1 MTPREARRSAASW
14 RGLLVSVRSVAEAEE
29 ALAGGAAIID
39 VKEPARG
46 PLGQA
51 DAGVAAAI
59 GGVAADRVPWTVA
72 CGELVAGPTRAA
84 ALAVRCAAD
93 SGVAMRP
100 PTGAKAGPAG
110 LTAAA
115 WRRHFALF
123 AAALPPATP
132 PIAVAYADWSAA
144 GSPCPEA
151 IIAGAADVA
160 ACAALLIDTFDK
172 RGPSLLE
179 LVSPATIREWLTQ
192 ARARGWT
199 TAVAGRLSL
208 DTLPH
213 AAALGADVLAVRGA
227 VCDDGRLG
235 RVSRARVAAA
245 RLCYRTWVGA
255 FAACPNP
262 VIVPSEQES

>member
-1 MTPREARRSAASW
+1 MTPRAARRSAASW
-14 RGLLVSVRSVAEAEE
+14 RGLLVSVRSVEEAEQ

-39 VKEPARG
+39 VKEPANG
-46 PLGQA
+46 PLGRA
-51 DAGVAAAI
+51 DAAVAAAI
-59 GGVAADRVPWTVA
+59 GGVAADCVPWTVA
-72 CGELVAGPTRAA
+72 CGELVEGPTRVA

-93 SGVAMRP
+93 SSLAMRP

-151 IIAGAADVA
+151 IIAGAADVS

-179 LVSPATIREWLTQ
+179 LVPPATIREWLAQ

-208 DTLPH
+208 DTLPR

-227 VCDDGRLG
+227 VCDGGRMG
-235 RVSRARVAAA
+235 SVSRARVAAA
-245 RLCYRTWVGA
+245 RLCYGTSAGE
-255 FAACPNP
+255 FAACPKP
-262 VIVPSEQES
+262 

>member
-1 MTPREARRSAASW
+1 MTPPATGRSAASW

-46 PLGQA
+46 PLGEA
-51 DAGVAAAI
+51 DVGVAAAI
-59 GGVAADRVPWTVA
+59 GGVAAHHVPWTVA

-93 SGVAMRP
+93 SSVAGRP

-123 AAALPPATP
+123 AASLPPATP

-144 GSPCPEA
+144 GAPCPEA
-151 IIAGAADVA
+151 IMAGAAEVA
-160 ACAALLIDTFDK
+160 ACSALLIDTFDK
-172 RGPSLLE
+172 QGPSLLE
-179 LVSPATIREWLTQ
+179 LVSPVTIRAWL
-192 ARARGWT
+192 ARARACGWT
-199 TAVAGRLSL
+199 TALAGRLSL
-208 DTLPH
+208 DALPRV
-213 AAALGADVLAVRGA
+213 ASLGADVLAVRGA
-227 VCDDGRLG
+227 VCDGGRMG
-235 RVSRARVAAA
+235 SVSRARVAAA
-245 RLCYRTWVGA
+245 RLCYGTSSGGSAPSSR
-255 FAACPNP
+255 P
-262 VIVPSEQES
+262 VIVPSEPAS

>member
-1 MTPREARRSAASW
+1 MTPRAARRSAGSW

-51 DAGVAAAI
+51 DADVAAAI
-59 GGVAADRVPWTVA
+59 GGVVADRVPWTVA

-84 ALAVRCAAD
+84 ALAVRCTAD
-93 SGVAMRP
+93 SRVAMRP

-208 DTLPH
+208 DTLPR

-227 VCDDGRLG
+227 VCDDGRMG
-235 RVSRARVAAA
+235 SVSRARVAAA
-245 RLCYRTWVGA
+245 RLCYGTSVGG
-255 FAACPNP
+255 FASCPNP
-262 VIVPSEQES
+262 